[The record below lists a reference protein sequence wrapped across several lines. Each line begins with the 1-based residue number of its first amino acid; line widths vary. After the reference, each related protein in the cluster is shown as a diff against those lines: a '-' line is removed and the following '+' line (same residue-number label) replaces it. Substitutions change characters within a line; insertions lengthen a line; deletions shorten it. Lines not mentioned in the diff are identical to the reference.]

1 VRRGRRIR
9 SRQLRL
15 LDVQMDFDKHTVSDL
30 LRTFSEVLEELR
42 KRGVVRS
49 SNNPVADYTEYLVS
63 TELRLTRLGNSAAG
77 ADAVDDQGRRY
88 QIKGRRLT
96 AANRSP
102 ALSGIRNLKDRPFD
116 FLVAVIYNQDF
127 SVDYAAQVPYDVV
140 TSVARFSKHTNSN
153 LLVMS
158 RRLLDHPEVLDLTGA
173 FGRSKTYIT

>member
-1 VRRGRRIR
+1 
-9 SRQLRL
+9 
-15 LDVQMDFDKHTVSDL
+15 MDFHTRSVGEL
-30 LRTFSEVLEELR
+30 LRTYSEVMEELR

-63 TELRLTRLGNSAAG
+63 TELALTRLGNSAAG
-77 ADAVDDQGRRY
+77 ADAVDGQGRRY

-116 FLVAVIYNQDF
+116 YLIAVIYHEDF
-127 SVDYAAQVPYDVV
+127 TVDYAAQLPYEVV
-140 TSVARFSKHTNSN
+140 AATARFSKHTNSN

-158 RRLLDHPEVLDLTGA
+158 RRLLDHPDVLDLTSA
-173 FGRSKTYIT
+173 LTKSKTY